1 LLLLL
6 LLLRPAADEPRP
18 LLLVLL
24 AAADPLPACGLGF
37 DIAIQLNAWSSLAMD
52 CKG

>member
-18 LLLVLL
+18 RLLVLL
-24 AAADPLPACGLGF
+24 LAAEPLPACGLGF
-37 DIAIQLNAWSSLAMD
+37 DIAAEVNAWCSFAMG
-52 CKG
+52 CEG